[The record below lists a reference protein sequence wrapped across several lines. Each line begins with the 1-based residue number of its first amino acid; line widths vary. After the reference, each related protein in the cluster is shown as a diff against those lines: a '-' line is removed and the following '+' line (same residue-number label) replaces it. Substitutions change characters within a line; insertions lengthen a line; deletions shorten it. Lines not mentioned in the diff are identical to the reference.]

1 MEAVMLLMSYLQT
14 CVLSETKNINVKV
27 FNTTRI
33 YETKTL
39 IKHIS
44 CDCKY
49 KFNSITCNLNQK

>member
-1 MEAVMLLMSYLQT
+1 MLLMSYLQT